1 MNSILY
7 FILHI
12 FSFLLLYNIFSYINL
27 DEKVFFFL
35 TPTNDNNYDTHKIKD
50 ILKAEGSSK
59 PLKLTKPE
67 IGRRTW
73 ALLHSIANT
82 FPENP
87 TEADK
92 NMMKKFLYGLARSYP
107 CKVCGGHL
115 IKMLDKKGIKM
126 DNRSEFINYICNIH
140 NIVNK
145 VLNKTE
151 FDCNKAF
158 DVWNGNYQCN
168 NKPNKI

>member
-1 MNSILY
+1 MNSIIY

-12 FSFLLLYNIFSYINL
+12 FSFVFLFNLFSYINL

-35 TPTNDNNYDTHKIKD
+35 TPTKSSDINSQRNKD

-59 PLKLTKPE
+59 PLKLTKSE
-67 IGRRTW
+67 IGRRSW
-73 ALLHSIANT
+73 ALLHSMANT

-87 TEADK
+87 NEEDK

-126 DNRSEFINYICNIH
+126 NNRNEFVNYVCNTH

-151 FDCNKAF
+151 FDCDKAF
-158 DVWNGNYQCN
+158 EVWNGNYKCKN
-168 NKPNKI
+168 SL

>member
-1 MNSILY
+1 MNSIIY

-12 FSFLLLYNIFSYINL
+12 FSYIIIYNIFSYINL
-27 DEKVFFFL
+27 DEKIFFFL
-35 TPTNDNNYDTHKIKD
+35 TPSNSQENHKNKD

-82 FPENP
+82 FPDNP
-87 TEADK
+87 SNEDK

-115 IKMLDKKGIKM
+115 LKMLDKKGIKM
-126 DNRSEFINYICNIH
+126 DNKKEFINYICNIH

-145 VLNKTE
+145 VLNKTQ
-151 FDCNKAF
+151 FDCDQAYN
-158 DVWNGNYQCN
+158 VWNGNYQCN
-168 NKPNKI
+168 

>member
-1 MNSILY
+1 MNLNS
-7 FILHI
+7 
-12 FSFLLLYNIFSYINL
+12 SFLLHFFLFIFIYYILSYINF
-27 DEKVFFFL
+27 DSKVFFFL
-35 TPTNDNNYDTHKIKD
+35 TPSPPSSPLSISKD

-82 FPENP
+82 FPEKPN
-87 TEADK
+87 EYDK
-92 NMMKKFLYGLARSYP
+92 NMMTKFLYGLARSYP

-126 DNRSEFINYICNIH
+126 DSRDEFGNYICNIH
-140 NIVNK
+140 NVVNK
-145 VLNKTE
+145 VLNKSQ
-151 FDCNKAF
+151 FNCNKSYE
-158 DVWNGNYQCN
+158 VWNGNYRCHN
-168 NKPNKI
+168 

>member
-1 MNSILY
+1 MNSIIY

-12 FSFLLLYNIFSYINL
+12 FSFILIYNICSYINL
-27 DEKVFFFL
+27 DEKIFFFL
-35 TPTNDNNYDTHKIKD
+35 TPTNPNNAIKTKD

-87 TEADK
+87 SEKDK
-92 NMMKKFLYGLARSYP
+92 IMMQKFLYGLARSYP
-107 CKVCGGHL
+107 CKICGGHL
-115 IKMLDKKGIKM
+115 IRMLNKKGIKM
-126 DNRSEFINYICNIH
+126 DNRTEFINYLCNTH

-145 VLNKTE
+145 VLNKTK
-151 FDCNKAF
+151 FDCDKAF

-168 NKPNKI
+168 

>member
-1 MNSILY
+1 MNLNS
-7 FILHI
+7 
-12 FSFLLLYNIFSYINL
+12 SFLFHFFLFIFIYYILSYINF
-27 DEKVFFFL
+27 DSKVFFFL
-35 TPTNDNNYDTHKIKD
+35 TPSSPSSSISKD

-82 FPENP
+82 FPEKPN
-87 TEADK
+87 EYDK
-92 NMMKKFLYGLARSYP
+92 NMMTKFLYGLARSYP

-126 DNRSEFINYICNIH
+126 DSRDDFGNYICNIH

-145 VLNKTE
+145 VLNKSQ
-151 FDCNKAF
+151 FNCNKSYE
-158 DVWNGNYQCN
+158 VWNGNYKCHN
-168 NKPNKI
+168 

>member
-1 MNSILY
+1 MNSILNFLIHFFC
-7 FILHI
+7 FII
-12 FSFLLLYNIFSYINL
+12 IYNLLSYINL
-27 DEKVFFFL
+27 DEKVFYFL
-35 TPTNDNNYDTHKIKD
+35 TPTISNNSHESKNKD

-73 ALLHSIANT
+73 SLLHSIGNT

-87 TEADK
+87 TEKDK
-92 NMMKKFLYGLARSYP
+92 NIMKKFMYGLARSYP

-126 DNRSEFINYICNIH
+126 DTRKEFGNYICNIH

-151 FDCNKAF
+151 FDCDKANE
-158 DVWNGNYQCN
+158 VWNGTYKC
-168 NKPNKI
+168 NKIL

>member
-1 MNSILY
+1 MNSIIY
-7 FILHI
+7 FIFHI
-12 FSFLLLYNIFSYINL
+12 FSFIIIYNIFSYINL
-27 DEKVFFFL
+27 DEKIFFFL
-35 TPTNDNNYDTHKIKD
+35 TPTINDNTHRNKD
-50 ILKAEGSSK
+50 LLKAEGSSK

-87 TEADK
+87 SENDK
-92 NMMKKFLYGLARSYP
+92 NMMKKFLYGLARNYP

-115 IKMLDKKGIKM
+115 IRMLDKKGINMNNKK
-126 DNRSEFINYICNIH
+126 EFINYICNIH

-151 FDCNKAF
+151 FDCDKAYN
-158 DVWNGNYQCN
+158 VWNENYQCN
-168 NKPNKI
+168 

>member
-1 MNSILY
+1 MNSIIY

-12 FSFLLLYNIFSYINL
+12 FSFILIYNICSYINL
-27 DEKVFFFL
+27 DEQIFFFL
-35 TPTNDNNYDTHKIKD
+35 TPTNPNNTIKTKD

-87 TEADK
+87 SEKDK
-92 NMMKKFLYGLARSYP
+92 IMMQKFLYGLARSYP
-107 CKVCGGHL
+107 CKICGGHL
-115 IKMLDKKGIKM
+115 IRMLNKKGIKT
-126 DNRSEFINYICNIH
+126 DNRTEFINYLCNTH

-151 FDCNKAF
+151 FDCDKAF

-168 NKPNKI
+168 

>member
-1 MNSILY
+1 MNSIIY

-12 FSFLLLYNIFSYINL
+12 FSFILIYNICSYINL

-35 TPTNDNNYDTHKIKD
+35 TPTNPNNTIKTKD

-87 TEADK
+87 SEKDK
-92 NMMKKFLYGLARSYP
+92 IMMQKFLYGLARSYP
-107 CKVCGGHL
+107 CKICGGHL
-115 IKMLDKKGIKM
+115 IRMLNKKGIKM
-126 DNRSEFINYICNIH
+126 DNRSEFINYLCNTH

-168 NKPNKI
+168 

>member
-1 MNSILY
+1 MNSIIY
-7 FILHI
+7 FILHV
-12 FSFLLLYNIFSYINL
+12 FSFILIYNICSYINL
-27 DEKVFFFL
+27 DEKIFFFL
-35 TPTNDNNYDTHKIKD
+35 TPTNPNNTIKTKD

-87 TEADK
+87 SEKDK
-92 NMMKKFLYGLARSYP
+92 IMMQKFLYGLARSYP
-107 CKVCGGHL
+107 CKICGGHL
-115 IKMLDKKGIKM
+115 IRMLNKKGIKM
-126 DNRSEFINYICNIH
+126 DNRSEFINYLCNTH

-151 FDCNKAF
+151 FDCDKAF

-168 NKPNKI
+168 

>member
-1 MNSILY
+1 MNSIIY
-7 FILHI
+7 FILNV
-12 FSFLLLYNIFSYINL
+12 FSFILIYNICSYINL
-27 DEKVFFFL
+27 DEKIFFFL
-35 TPTNDNNYDTHKIKD
+35 TPTNPNNTIKTKD

-87 TEADK
+87 SEKDK
-92 NMMKKFLYGLARSYP
+92 IMMQKFLYGLARSYP
-107 CKVCGGHL
+107 CKICGGHL
-115 IKMLDKKGIKM
+115 IRMLNKKGIKM
-126 DNRSEFINYICNIH
+126 DNRSEFINYLCNTH

-151 FDCNKAF
+151 FDCDKAF

-168 NKPNKI
+168 

>member
-1 MNSILY
+1 MST
-7 FILHI
+7 I
-12 FSFLLLYNIFSYINL
+12 FSFLLYFFTFIIIYSSLSYINF

-35 TPTNDNNYDTHKIKD
+35 TPTVTTKESISKDN
-50 ILKAEGSSK
+50 ILTAEGSTK

-87 TEADK
+87 SEKDK
-92 NMMKKFLYGLARSYP
+92 NMMNKFLYGLARSYP

-115 IKMLDKKGIKM
+115 IRMLDKKGIKM
-126 DNRSEFINYICNIH
+126 ENKKEFINYICNMH

-151 FDCNKAF
+151 FDCDKAYN
-158 DVWNGNYQCN
+158 VWNGNYQCN
-168 NKPNKI
+168 

>member
-1 MNSILY
+1 MNSIIY

-12 FSFLLLYNIFSYINL
+12 FSFILIYNICSYINL
-27 DEKVFFFL
+27 DEKIFFFL
-35 TPTNDNNYDTHKIKD
+35 TPTNPNSIIKTKD

-87 TEADK
+87 SEKDK
-92 NMMKKFLYGLARSYP
+92 IMMQKFLYGLARSYP
-107 CKVCGGHL
+107 CKICGGHL
-115 IKMLDKKGIKM
+115 IRMLNKKGIKM
-126 DNRSEFINYICNIH
+126 DNRSEFINYLCNTH

-151 FDCNKAF
+151 FDCDKAF

-168 NKPNKI
+168 

>member
-1 MNSILY
+1 MNSIIY

-12 FSFLLLYNIFSYINL
+12 FSFILIYNICSYINL
-27 DEKVFFFL
+27 DEKIFFFL
-35 TPTNDNNYDTHKIKD
+35 TPTNPNNTIKTKD

-87 TEADK
+87 SEKDK
-92 NMMKKFLYGLARSYP
+92 IMMQKFLYGLARSYP
-107 CKVCGGHL
+107 CKICGGHL
-115 IKMLDKKGIKM
+115 IKMLNKKGIKM
-126 DNRSEFINYICNIH
+126 DNRSEFINYLCNTH

-151 FDCNKAF
+151 FDCDKAF

-168 NKPNKI
+168 

>member
-1 MNSILY
+1 MNSFLN
-7 FILHI
+7 FIFHI
-12 FSFLLLYNIFSYINL
+12 FSFIIIYNILSYINF

-35 TPTNDNNYDTHKIKD
+35 TPTNSGTSPEIKIKD

-73 ALLHSIANT
+73 ALLHSMANT
-82 FPENP
+82 FPENA
-87 TEADK
+87 TEEDK
-92 NMMKKFLYGLARSYP
+92 NIMKKFMYGLARSYP

-115 IKMLDKKGIKM
+115 IKMLNKKGINMNTRK
-126 DNRSEFINYICNIH
+126 DFVNYICHIH

-151 FDCNKAF
+151 FDCEKAY
-158 DVWNGNYQCN
+158 DIWNGNYQCN
-168 NKPNKI
+168 INKNS

>member
-1 MNSILY
+1 MNSSS
-7 FILHI
+7 FIFHFI
-12 FSFLLLYNIFSYINL
+12 TFIIIYYLLSIINF
-27 DEKVFFFL
+27 DSKVFFFL
-35 TPTNDNNYDTHKIKD
+35 TPSPSSPSPKKD
-50 ILKAEGSSK
+50 ILTAEGSSK

-87 TEADK
+87 SEKDK

-115 IKMLDKKGIKM
+115 IRMLDKKGIQM
-126 DNRSEFINYICNIH
+126 DSRKEFGNYLCNVH

-145 VLNKTE
+145 VLNKTQFNCE
-151 FDCNKAF
+151 KSF
-158 DVWNGNYQCN
+158 DVWNGNYKCE
-168 NKPNKI
+168 NKI

>member
-1 MNSILY
+1 MNSIIY

-12 FSFLLLYNIFSYINL
+12 FSFILIYNICSYINL
-27 DEKVFFFL
+27 DEKIFFFL
-35 TPTNDNNYDTHKIKD
+35 TPTNPNNTIKTKD

-87 TEADK
+87 SEKDK
-92 NMMKKFLYGLARSYP
+92 IMMQKFLYGLARSYP
-107 CKVCGGHL
+107 CKICGGHL
-115 IKMLDKKGIKM
+115 IKMLNKIGIKM
-126 DNRSEFINYICNIH
+126 DNRSEFINYLCNTH

-151 FDCNKAF
+151 FDCDKAF

-168 NKPNKI
+168 

>member
-1 MNSILY
+1 MNSIIY

-12 FSFLLLYNIFSYINL
+12 FSFILIYNICSYINL
-27 DEKVFFFL
+27 DEKIFFFL
-35 TPTNDNNYDTHKIKD
+35 TPTNPNNTIKTKD

-87 TEADK
+87 SEKDK
-92 NMMKKFLYGLARSYP
+92 IMMQKFLYGLARSYP
-107 CKVCGGHL
+107 CKICGGHL
-115 IKMLDKKGIKM
+115 IRMLNKKGIKM
-126 DNRSEFINYICNIH
+126 DNRTEFINYLCNTH

-151 FDCNKAF
+151 FDCDKAF

-168 NKPNKI
+168 

>member
-1 MNSILY
+1 MNSIIY

-12 FSFLLLYNIFSYINL
+12 FSFILIYNICSYINL
-27 DEKVFFFL
+27 DEKIFFFL
-35 TPTNDNNYDTHKIKD
+35 TPTNPNNTIKTKD

-87 TEADK
+87 SEKDK
-92 NMMKKFLYGLARSYP
+92 IMMQKFLYGLARSYP
-107 CKVCGGHL
+107 CKICGGHL
-115 IKMLDKKGIKM
+115 IRMLNRKGIKM
-126 DNRSEFINYICNIH
+126 DNRSEFINYLCNTH

-151 FDCNKAF
+151 FDCDKAF

-168 NKPNKI
+168 

>member
-1 MNSILY
+1 MNSIIY

-12 FSFLLLYNIFSYINL
+12 FSFILIYNICSYINL
-27 DEKVFFFL
+27 DEKIFFFL
-35 TPTNDNNYDTHKIKD
+35 TPTNPNNTIKTKD

-87 TEADK
+87 SEKDK
-92 NMMKKFLYGLARSYP
+92 IMMQKFLYGLARSYP
-107 CKVCGGHL
+107 CKICGGHL
-115 IKMLDKKGIKM
+115 IRMLNKKGIKM
-126 DNRSEFINYICNIH
+126 DNRSEFINYLCNTH

-151 FDCNKAF
+151 FDCDKAF

-168 NKPNKI
+168 

>member
-1 MNSILY
+1 MNSIIY

-12 FSFLLLYNIFSYINL
+12 FSFILICNICSYINL
-27 DEKVFFFL
+27 DEKIFFFL
-35 TPTNDNNYDTHKIKD
+35 TPTNPNNTIKTKD

-67 IGRRTW
+67 LGRRTW

-87 TEADK
+87 SEKDK
-92 NMMKKFLYGLARSYP
+92 IMMQKFLYGLARSYP
-107 CKVCGGHL
+107 CKICGGHL
-115 IKMLDKKGIKM
+115 IRMLNKKGIRM
-126 DNRSEFINYICNIH
+126 DNRTEFINYLCNTH

-151 FDCNKAF
+151 FDCDKAF

-168 NKPNKI
+168 

>member
-1 MNSILY
+1 MNSILNFLLHLFS
-7 FILHI
+7 FILI
-12 FSFLLLYNIFSYINL
+12 YNICSFINL
-27 DEKVFFFL
+27 DSKIFFFL
-35 TPTNDNNYDTHKIKD
+35 TPTNPDNNIIKPKD

-73 ALLHSIANT
+73 ALLHSIANR
-82 FPENP
+82 FPDNPSEN
-87 TEADK
+87 DK

-115 IKMLDKKGIKM
+115 IKMLNKKGINM
-126 DNRSEFINYICNIH
+126 DNKTQFVNYVCNIH

-145 VLNKTE
+145 VLNKTQ
-151 FDCNKAF
+151 FDCDKAF
-158 DVWNGNYQCN
+158 DVWDGNYKCN
-168 NKPNKI
+168 

>member
-1 MNSILY
+1 MNSIIY

-12 FSFLLLYNIFSYINL
+12 FSFILIYNICSYINL
-27 DEKVFFFL
+27 DEKIFFFL
-35 TPTNDNNYDTHKIKD
+35 TPTNPNNTIKTKD

-87 TEADK
+87 SEKDK
-92 NMMKKFLYGLARSYP
+92 IMMQKFLYGLARSYP
-107 CKVCGGHL
+107 CKICGGHL
-115 IKMLDKKGIKM
+115 IRMLNKKGIKM
-126 DNRSEFINYICNIH
+126 DNRSEFINYLCNTH

-151 FDCNKAF
+151 FACDKAF
-158 DVWNGNYQCN
+158 YVWNGNYQCN
-168 NKPNKI
+168 

>member
-1 MNSILY
+1 MNSIIY

-12 FSFLLLYNIFSYINL
+12 FSYILIYNICSYINL
-27 DEKVFFFL
+27 DEKIFFFL
-35 TPTNDNNYDTHKIKD
+35 TPTDPNNTIKTKD

-67 IGRRTW
+67 LGRRTW

-87 TEADK
+87 SEKDK
-92 NMMKKFLYGLARSYP
+92 IMMQKFLYGLARSYP
-107 CKVCGGHL
+107 CKICGGHL
-115 IKMLDKKGIKM
+115 IRMLNKKGIRM
-126 DNRSEFINYICNIH
+126 DNRTEFINYLCNTH

-151 FDCNKAF
+151 FDCDKAF

-168 NKPNKI
+168 

>member
-1 MNSILY
+1 MNSIIY

-12 FSFLLLYNIFSYINL
+12 FSFILIYNICSYTNL
-27 DEKVFFFL
+27 DEKIFFFL
-35 TPTNDNNYDTHKIKD
+35 TPTNPNNTIKTKD

-87 TEADK
+87 SEKDK
-92 NMMKKFLYGLARSYP
+92 IMMQKFLYGLARSYP
-107 CKVCGGHL
+107 CKICGGHL
-115 IKMLDKKGIKM
+115 IKMLNKKGIKM
-126 DNRSEFINYICNIH
+126 DNRSEFINYLCNTH

-151 FDCNKAF
+151 FDCDKAF

-168 NKPNKI
+168 

>member
-1 MNSILY
+1 MNSIIY

-12 FSFLLLYNIFSYINL
+12 FSFILIYNICSYINL
-27 DEKVFFFL
+27 DEKIFFFL
-35 TPTNDNNYDTHKIKD
+35 TPTNPNNTIKTKD

-87 TEADK
+87 SETDK
-92 NMMKKFLYGLARSYP
+92 IMMQKFLYGLARSYP
-107 CKVCGGHL
+107 CKICGGHL
-115 IKMLDKKGIKM
+115 IRMLNKKGIKM
-126 DNRSEFINYICNIH
+126 DNRSEFINYLCNTH

-151 FDCNKAF
+151 FDCDKAF

-168 NKPNKI
+168 